1 MFLSQKQTL
10 FIKLKQIF
18 VLPFGNTADL
28 VFIKVVKYYEV
39 ASGKLEILRK
49 IPDSDYAQNML
60 NKSQI
65 LANLNLFF
73 AHDSVFR

>member
-1 MFLSQKQTL
+1 MLSS
-10 FIKLKQIF
+10 
-18 VLPFGNTADL
+18 GNTAGL
-28 VFIKVVKYYEV
+28 VWIKIVKYGEV
-39 ASGKLEILRK
+39 TSGKLEILHK

-73 AHDSVFR
+73 VPDNVFR